1 LSEQRSRPQLGRP
14 QVVRAPPA
22 PDPAGP
28 ADDSELVLACGRGD
42 SGALGELF
50 DRHSGAVYRF
60 FSRLVGVNAA
70 DLDELVSETFLNVH
84 RSAARF
90 RGHAAVRTWITAI
103 AANVGR
109 HHVRSES
116 RRRAFLTTLKGYLH
130 GVVVDADRAA
140 ERRDLLRKLGASVS
154 LLPYDL
160 RVAYVM
166 CDLEEISGV
175 EAARV
180 LGVPEGTL
188 WRRLHDARRA
198 LREALEGQG
207 R

>member
-1 LSEQRSRPQLGRP
+1 
-14 QVVRAPPA
+14 VVRTTSAVDA
-22 PDPAGP
+22 VGVT
-28 ADDSELVLACGRGD
+28 DDSQLVLACGRGD
-42 SGALGELF
+42 GGALGELF

-60 FSRLVGVNAA
+60 FSRLVGVNTA

-90 RGHAAVRTWITAI
+90 RGQAAVRTWITAI

-116 RRRAFLTTLKGYLH
+116 RRRAFLTALKGYLH
-130 GVVVDADRAA
+130 GAVVDADRAA
-140 ERRDLLRKLGASVS
+140 ERRDLLRKLGASVTA
-154 LLPYDL
+154 LPYDL

-166 CDLEEISGV
+166 CDLEEIPGV

-180 LGVPEGTL
+180 LGIPEGTL

-198 LREALEGQG
+198 LREALEGH
-207 R
+207 RRS